1 MARPTFQTIDS
12 NWDYNVTTQPL
23 FTKDGRP
30 TGWFGNFR
38 DGVDSP
44 LGVCTEYYGL
54 IQNKDLMDKATE
66 AMNARGLI
74 PSKQKLVVA
83 GDGERFYATF
93 DFKDKVIP
101 VSKKVGDELGF
112 RLILQNSF
120 DRSLRASW
128 SLGFLRLVCL
138 NGMVTMEKEFSLT
151 KKHSTKLS
159 LDFVG
164 DALDRAINGFE
175 KSAEIFALLA
185 DKPVSDEQG
194 QTILKNL
201 TEKDI
206 LSDSVREGVETLWL
220 APKRDEDKARN
231 LFNLYNA
238 ATDYLTHQ
246 VEGERFEY
254 AQRTN
259 GRVLFELNRAVRSQ
273 NVMDALLRP
282 VITAPKASVVSN
294 N

>member
-1 MARPTFQTIDS
+1 MARPTLQS
-12 NWDYNVTTQPL
+12 VNANWDYNVSTQPL
-23 FTKDGRP
+23 FTKDGRT

-38 DGVDSP
+38 EGVDAP

-54 IQNKDLMDKATE
+54 IQNKDLMDKANE
-66 AMNARGLI
+66 AMTSRGLT
-74 PSKQKLVVA
+74 PSSQKLVVA
-83 GDGERFYATF
+83 GNGERFYATF
-93 DFKDKVIP
+93 DFKDKTIP
-101 VSKKVGDELGF
+101 VPKVGDELGF
-112 RLILQNSF
+112 RLTLQNSF

-128 SLGFLRLVCL
+128 ALGFLRLVCS

-151 KKHSTKLS
+151 KKHSTKMS
-159 LDFVG
+159 LDFIG
-164 DALDRAINGFE
+164 DALDRAVNGFE
-175 KSAEIFALLA
+175 KSAEIFSLLA
-185 DKPVSDEQG
+185 EKSLSDEQG
-194 QTILKNL
+194 KTVLRNL

-206 LSDSVREGVETLWL
+206 LSDSVREGVEGLWL

-246 VEGERFEY
+246 VESERFEY

-259 GRVLFELNRAVRSQ
+259 GRVLFELNRAARSQ
-273 NVMDALLRP
+273 NVMDALLKP
-282 VITAPKASVVSN
+282 VIVQPAKAVVLAN